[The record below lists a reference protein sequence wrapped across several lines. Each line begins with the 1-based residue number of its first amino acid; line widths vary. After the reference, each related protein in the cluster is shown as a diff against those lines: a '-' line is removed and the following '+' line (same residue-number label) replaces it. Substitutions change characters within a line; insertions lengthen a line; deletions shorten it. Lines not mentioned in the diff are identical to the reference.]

1 MEIEKYLLSKDIKP
15 HYKGFKQL
23 VYAIELCQKDNTYFD
38 GMTTRLYPDIAK
50 DLNTTQPRV
59 ERDLR
64 FAVRS
69 AGHNQTLSEFIA
81 RAVLELKIAKTTK
94 RKARL

>member
-15 HYKGFKQL
+15 HHKGFKQL
-23 VYAIELCQKDNTYFD
+23 VYAIELCQKDDTYFD
-38 GMTTRLYPDIAK
+38 GMTTRLYPDIAT
-50 DLNTTQPRV
+50 DLNTLRSRV
-59 ERDLR
+59 ERDMR
-64 FAVRS
+64 RAVKR

>member
-23 VYAIELCQKDNTYFD
+23 VYAIELCQKDETYFD

-50 DLNTTQPRV
+50 DLNTLRSRV
-59 ERDLR
+59 ARDMR
-64 FAVRS
+64 HAIKN

-81 RAVLELKIAKTTK
+81 RAVLDLRLNKYAK
-94 RKARL
+94 RKA